1 MRPRKQESGFT
12 LIEIMVVVIIVG
24 VIASAAFLSMGSL
37 RNDRALTDEARR
49 FIALASVALDEAA
62 MQGREFGLELM
73 TGSYRF
79 VEYDA
84 YTAQW
89 GDVLGDDTLRLRDLT
104 DELEFELFV
113 EGRPILLDD
122 NPASIG
128 DPDADESMSGLDAYA
143 PHLLIYSSG
152 DATPFELHIFRNADD
167 LRVVMRGNAL
177 GDIEIVDPDEI

>member
-1 MRPRKQESGFT
+1 
-12 LIEIMVVVIIVG
+12 
-24 VIASAAFLSMGSL
+24 
-37 RNDRALTDEARR
+37 
-49 FIALASVALDEAA
+49 
-62 MQGREFGLELM
+62 
-73 TGSYRF
+73 
-79 VEYDA
+79 
-84 YTAQW
+84 
-89 GDVLGDDTLRLRDLT
+89 LRLRDLT

>member
-49 FIALASVALDEAA
+49 FIALSGVALDEAA

-89 GDVLGDDTLRLRDLT
+89 GDLLGDDTLRLRDLA
-104 DELEFELFV
+104 DELEFELFL
-113 EGRPILLDD
+113 EGQSILLDD
-122 NPASIG
+122 NPASMG
-128 DPDADESMSGLDAYA
+128 DPDTDESLSGLDAYA

-167 LRVVMRGNAL
+167 LRVVLRGNAL

>member
-1 MRPRKQESGFT
+1 MRPRKHQSGFT
-12 LIEIMVVVIIVG
+12 LVEIMVVVIIVG

-49 FIALASVALDEAA
+49 FIALAGVALDEAA

-73 TGSYRF
+73 TGGYRF

-84 YTAQW
+84 YTSQW
-89 GDVLGDDTLRLRDLT
+89 GDVLADDTLRLRNLT
-104 DELEFELFV
+104 DELQFELFL

-122 NPASIG
+122 NPATME
-128 DPDADESMSGLDAYA
+128 DPDSNESMTGLDAYA

-152 DATPFELHIFRNADD
+152 DATPFELHIFRNSDD
-167 LRVVMRGNAL
+167 LRVVMRGDAL
-177 GDIEIVDPDEI
+177 GGIEIVDPDEI